1 MLCDDQLSFFDF
13 EPPHATSPFS
23 LLTNSTNLFS
33 SWANPVERPLSPPM
47 SALSSS
53 SKRRS
58 SFSDYPHALPNI
70 LTDIDTLG
78 AQTQHGQITPPD
90 DQSPR
95 LDHEKLDSQSA
106 NLAPSSE
113 SPKKRKRLTASV
125 AKELIAEPPPKRT
138 RKMNAAQSASNDHIV
153 DANDLEQV
161 RRSRFLERNRVAASK
176 CRQKKKVW
184 IDKLELQL
192 REQHARRNSLQ
203 LLVESLKNEAFYL
216 KVEMM
221 AHSSCSNP
229 SVKRRIEQDPDAFK
243 ESMATYEELMKPK
256 KRFVGAEDSSSN
268 QSEELDVSDSAQTK
282 VPPSPLPFEDLDPL
296 PLEALLDV
304 ADLTEDLK
312 GESIP

>member
-1 MLCDDQLSFFDF
+1 
-13 EPPHATSPFS
+13 
-23 LLTNSTNLFS
+23 
-33 SWANPVERPLSPPM
+33 M

-70 LTDIDTLG
+70 LTDIDTLS

-90 DQSPR
+90 DQSPC

-113 SPKKRKRLTASV
+113 SLKKGKRLTAAA
-125 AKELIAEPPPKRT
+125 AKELIPEPPPKRT
-138 RKMNAAQSASNDHIV
+138 RKNAAQSASDDQVV

-203 LLVESLKNEAFYL
+203 LLVESLKNETFYL

-221 AHSSCSNP
+221 AHSRCSNP
-229 SVKRRIEQDPDAFK
+229 SVKRRIEQDPDSFK
-243 ESMATYEELMKPK
+243 EAMATYEQLVKPK
-256 KRFVGAEDSSSN
+256 ERLVGAEDSSSN
-268 QSEELDVSDSAQTK
+268 QSGELDVRDSAHIK
-282 VPPSPLPFEDLDPL
+282 VPSPPLPFEDLDPL

-304 ADLTEDLK
+304 ADLTDGLK
-312 GESIP
+312 EESIP

>member
-33 SWANPVERPLSPPM
+33 SWATPIERPLSPPL

-53 SKRRS
+53 SKSKS

-70 LTDIDTLG
+70 LTDIDTPS
-78 AQTQHGQITPPD
+78 AQAQHGQITPPD

-95 LDHEKLDSQSA
+95 LLDEKFDSQSA
-106 NLAPSSE
+106 HLGPSSE
-113 SPKKRKRLTASV
+113 SPKKRKRLTAPA
-125 AKELIAEPPPKRT
+125 AKELIPETPPKRT
-138 RKMNAAQSASNDHIV
+138 RKNAAQSPSDNQTV
-153 DANDLEQV
+153 DANELEQV

-203 LLVESLKNEAFYL
+203 LLVDSLKSETFYL

-221 AHSSCSNP
+221 AHSGCSNP
-229 SVKRRIEQDPDAFK
+229 SVKRRIEQDPHAFK
-243 ESMATYEELMKPK
+243 EAMATYQQLVKPK
-256 KRFVGAEDSSSN
+256 EPPVGAEDSSSN
-268 QSEELDVSDSAQTK
+268 KSGELDVGDSAQIKTSS
-282 VPPSPLPFEDLDPL
+282 SPLPFEDLDPL

-304 ADLTEDLK
+304 ADLTEDPK
-312 GESIP
+312 EESVP